1 MRGWREWSGG
11 CRQCSFGRVEGRRE
25 GQRRRYHGHRWEE
38 LQPARQQV
46 ELLNQ
51 QVQTGRERQEELV
64 SRTNVAE
71 ARSGLAFGLLEALQ
85 AGDATGIERATDALT
100 EAGFVSCRW
109 ECRSSSGQSREPSS
123 SRGVR
128 SATPTSDTQ
137 PDGLSRAHDSS
148 LGHMISVAHLKA
160 RVTYTSTRKHSR

>member
-1 MRGWREWSGG
+1 M
-11 CRQCSFGRVEGRRE
+11 
-25 GQRRRYHGHRWEE
+25 
-38 LQPARQQV
+38 

-109 ECRSSSGQSREPSS
+109 ECRSRAG
-123 SRGVR
+123 SRG
-128 SATPTSDTQ
+128 
-137 PDGLSRAHDSS
+137 SRARRGAS
-148 LGHMISVAHLKA
+148 AA
-160 RVTYTSTRKHSR
+160 PRRPVTHNLMDFLALMTPPSGI